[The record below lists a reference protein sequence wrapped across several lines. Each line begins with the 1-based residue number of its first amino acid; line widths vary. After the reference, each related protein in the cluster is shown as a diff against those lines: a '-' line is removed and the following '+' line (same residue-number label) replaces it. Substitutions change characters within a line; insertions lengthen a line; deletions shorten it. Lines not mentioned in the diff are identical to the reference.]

1 MLKKTITYTD
11 YDGTTRKEDFY
22 FNLNKSE
29 LMRLDLT
36 TEGGVE
42 KLIKKMIAERDNKK
56 IFEMFEKII
65 LMSYGEKSLD
75 GRRFIKSEE
84 LSREFTQTEAYNV
97 LLLEL
102 TENEKTMADFIN
114 GVLPSDLIAKAEDVD
129 KIKEEVG
136 LK

>member
-42 KLIKKMIAERDNKK
+42 KLIKKMISERDNKK

-114 GVLPSDLIAKAEDVD
+114 GVLPSDLMAKAEDVE

-136 LK
+136 LN

>member
-1 MLKKTITYTD
+1 MLKKTINYTD
-11 YDGTTRKEDFY
+11 YEGVNRKEDFY

-42 KLIKKMIAERDNKK
+42 KLIRKMIAERDNKK

-65 LMSYGEKSLD
+65 LMAYGEKSLD

-114 GVLPSDLIAKAEDVD
+114 GILPSDLTANVDDVE
-129 KIKEEVG
+129 KLKEEVG
-136 LK
+136 IE